1 MRHMRDKW
9 QMEFVDSGEKALALF
24 EHQYYDAIVTDMRMP
39 FMNGSELLDLVCMR
53 YPETLRVILSGQSE
67 RDAILR
73 SLDCTH
79 RYHSKPCEADSIV
92 AMLTDAFNTLF
103 SGNSTLRSKLT
114 GLRELPYRAD
124 VGAQIKALSRT
135 KSDSLA
141 ELTNLVSHDVALTIR
156 ILHLANSSFI
166 SAPGEVPDI
175 SSAVMLLGQDG
186 IAEVNDIVHA
196 RNVSNFGCSS
206 DVDTFANDLGE
217 HSYRVACAAARIAKV
232 EKCTTAEI
240 AEIFTAG
247 ILHDAGK
254 LALLACMETSYREL
268 LAQCIHD
275 QTDAEQMEQMI
286 YGFDH
291 AEAGRYVLS
300 LLGISKSVVDAATLH
315 HRPSKHSSTV
325 FSAAAAVHFADALFR
340 GNERTQ
346 SNSGT
351 QFIDMEY
358 LHHIGC
364 ADRTESWQYEALR
377 GIYE

>member
-1 MRHMRDKW
+1 MTRIIFVDDETRVLQSLARMMRHMRDKW

-166 SAPGEVPDI
+166 GKR
-175 SSAVMLLGQDG
+175 Q
-186 IAEVNDIVHA
+186 IV
-196 RNVSNFGCSS
+196 
-206 DVDTFANDLGE
+206 
-217 HSYRVACAAARIAKV
+217 
-232 EKCTTAEI
+232 TT
-240 AEIFTAG
+240 
-247 ILHDAGK
+247 
-254 LALLACMETSYREL
+254 
-268 LAQCIHD
+268 
-275 QTDAEQMEQMI
+275 
-286 YGFDH
+286 
-291 AEAGRYVLS
+291 
-300 LLGISKSVVDAATLH
+300 
-315 HRPSKHSSTV
+315 
-325 FSAAAAVHFADALFR
+325 
-340 GNERTQ
+340 
-346 SNSGT
+346 
-351 QFIDMEY
+351 
-358 LHHIGC
+358 
-364 ADRTESWQYEALR
+364 
-377 GIYE
+377 